1 MDDNLKKY
9 GPNGIL
15 SFQDRKGRSSTEK
28 LIITVFWD
36 VTLCSLEHV
45 H

>member
-1 MDDNLKKY
+1 MMTEDMDDNLK
-9 GPNGIL
+9 NMDQMAHFL
-15 SFQDRKGRSSTEK
+15 SKTEK